1 MTARL
6 RGMNLPAAL
15 LLLWACAAGAAEGVS
30 VEATRRDASVEIRA
44 HALLEASFDTVWGT
58 LTDYDHLAQFIPGLR
73 SSRVIERRGGSLVVE
88 QEGEAR
94 FLFFSYPIE
103 VTLLATARRP
113 AAIDVRVL
121 KGNLRRLEGGYR
133 LEQAGA
139 GKIVLRWVGLIQ
151 PESLPP
157 LLGVLVMRANIEDQF
172 TGMVREIERREAARR
187 GRSEAM
193 PR

>member
-1 MTARL
+1 
-6 RGMNLPAAL
+6 MNLPAAL
-15 LLLWACAAGAAEGVS
+15 LLLWVSAAGAAQGIS

-58 LTDYDHLAQFIPGLR
+58 LTDYDRLAEFIPGLR
-73 SSRVIERRGGSLVVE
+73 RSRVVERKGGSLVVE

-113 AAIDVRVL
+113 AAIDVRML

-133 LEQAGA
+133 LEQIGA
-139 GKIVLRWVGLIQ
+139 GKIVLRWVGLIE

-187 GRSEAM
+187 GRPGAM